1 MNLTS
6 SAWNINPVLLS
17 FNVPWSVECF
27 ETISKDVNSSSTVS
41 GSNWGDATFIE
52 SKHDML
58 RKTSK
63 LIVPMP
69 LFESEIQIVAL
80 LCSPP
85 ISLQIFSTSS
95 ISPFPLWDLL
105 LNSFLLSFE
114 HFTSNNSHQIKS
126 LKASAIGNFPPFT
139 CTKCH
144 QHCGQ
149 LLNLSLFLCSKMS
162 VCQVFPCHLRPTS
175 CSWSH
180 KSSPYL
186 HWTLTGIRFNVT
198 GCKEKK
204 NWMQSA
210 KWSAIQK
217 VRQLQL
223 ASIISVTL
231 WKHALPLIDFPLV
244 PFRVQSV
251 QWRYFKVTSLSF
263 QMEEKLKF
271 IYLFIF
277 SKQQEDTNQ

>member
-41 GSNWGDATFIE
+41 GSNCGDATFIE
-52 SKHDML
+52 SKHDIL

-105 LNSFLLSFE
+105 LNSLLLSFE
-114 HFTSNNSHQIKS
+114 HFTSNNLHQIKS
-126 LKASAIGNFPPFT
+126 LKASTIGNFPPFT

-144 QHCGQ
+144 QHFGQ
-149 LLNLSLFLCSKMS
+149 LLNLSLSLCSKMS

-198 GCKEKK
+198 ACKEKK
-204 NWMQSA
+204 KLDAICQKISEYKKWDNCNWPASSPSPSESTLCPSLISHWFGCHSGSKECNDVISRWLPFLF
-210 KWSAIQK
+210 KWRKS
-217 VRQLQL
+217 
-223 ASIISVTL
+223 
-231 WKHALPLIDFPLV
+231 
-244 PFRVQSV
+244 
-251 QWRYFKVTSLSF
+251 
-263 QMEEKLKF
+263 
-271 IYLFIF
+271 
-277 SKQQEDTNQ
+277 